1 MNQGKMTSY
10 VKSGYLEIILEPM
23 LSGKTSRLVEIY
35 KQCNFCNISVAV
47 INHCIDNRYD
57 DELLST
63 HDKIKIPCIKTEKL
77 FDVWTDCINM
87 EEEVADVPRTKEKI
101 KVASSEVIL
110 INKGQFFPDLE
121 DFVKRLLS
129 HSKQVYICSN
139 FKGKK
144 FGQMLDLIPLCDK
157 IHKLT
162 SLCSS
167 YDKSRYLEIILGPMF
182 SGKTS
187 RLVEIYKQCNF
198 CNISVAVI
206 NHCIDN
212 RYDDEL
218 LSTHDKIKI
227 PCIKTE
233 KLFDVW
239 TDCINMEVILINEG
253 QFFSDLEDFVRRLLS
268 HNKQVYICGLDGD
281 FERKKFGQILDL
293 VPLCDKIHKL
303 TSLCSVCKNG
313 NKGIFSMR
321 LTSEKEQTVVGSDNY
336 ITVCRS
342 CYDKR

>member
-10 VKSGYLEIILEPM
+10 VKSG
-23 LSGKTSRLVEIY
+23 
-35 KQCNFCNISVAV
+35 
-47 INHCIDNRYD
+47 
-57 DELLST
+57 
-63 HDKIKIPCIKTEKL
+63 
-77 FDVWTDCINM
+77 
-87 EEEVADVPRTKEKI
+87 
-101 KVASSEVIL
+101 
-110 INKGQFFPDLE
+110 
-121 DFVKRLLS
+121 
-129 HSKQVYICSN
+129 
-139 FKGKK
+139 
-144 FGQMLDLIPLCDK
+144 
-157 IHKLT
+157 
-162 SLCSS
+162 
-167 YDKSRYLEIILGPMF
+167 YLEIILGPMF

-239 TDCINMEVILINEG
+239 TDCINMEDEVADVPRMKEKFKVVSSEVILINEG
-253 QFFSDLEDFVRRLLS
+253 QFFPDLEDFVKRLLS

-293 VPLCDKIHKL
+293 IPLCDKIHKL
-303 TSLCSVCKNG
+303 TSLCSLCKNG